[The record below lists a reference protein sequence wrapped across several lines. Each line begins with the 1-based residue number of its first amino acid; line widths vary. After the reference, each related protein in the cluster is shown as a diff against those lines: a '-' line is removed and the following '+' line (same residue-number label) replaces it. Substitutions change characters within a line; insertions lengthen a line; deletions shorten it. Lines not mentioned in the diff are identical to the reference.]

1 MTAFRAA
8 FKAYRMHQVLIMPRF
23 ARLTIALGLAT
34 AVFPVDA
41 EYYFNPRFLSND
53 LAESVDLSAF
63 TKGREA
69 PPGTYRVDIYL
80 NDEFMTS
87 RDITFIA
94 DDNNAEL
101 IPCLSTDLLV
111 SLGIKKIALLDNKEH
126 SAEKHV
132 PDNSAC
138 TPLQDR
144 LADAST
150 EFDVGQ
156 QHLSLSVPQIY
167 VGRMARGYVS
177 PDLWEEGIN
186 AGLLNYSFNG
196 NSINN
201 RSNHNAGKSNY
212 AYLNL
217 QSGINIG
224 SWRLRDN
231 STWSYYSG
239 SSNSSDSNK
248 WQHIN
253 TSAERDIIPLRSRL
267 TVGDSYTDG
276 DIFDSVNFRGL
287 KINSTEAM
295 LPDSQHGFAPVI
307 HGIARGTAQVSVK
320 QNGYDVYQTTVP
332 PGPFTID
339 DINSAANGGD
349 LQVTI
354 KEADGSIQTLYVP
367 YSSVPVLQ
375 RAGYTRYALAMGEYR
390 SGNNLQSSPKFIQG
404 SLMHGLEGNWTPYG
418 GMQIAEDYQA
428 FNLGIIT
435 SELSTIRRGTFMKS
449 ALKKSVVSTSIS
461 LILASGMAAFAAHAA
476 DDVKLKATKTNVA
489 FSDFTP
495 TEYST
500 KGKPNIIVLTM
511 DDLGYGQLPF
521 DKGSFD
527 PKTMENREVV
537 DTYKIGIDK
546 AIEAAQKSTPTL
558 LSLMDEGVRFTNG
571 YVAHGVS
578 GPSRAAIMTGRAPAR
593 FGVYSNTDAQDGIPL
608 TETFLPELF
617 QNHGYYTAAVGKW
630 HLSKISNVPVPEDK
644 QTRDYHDNFTTFSA
658 EEWQPQ
664 NRGFDYFMGFH
675 AAGTAYYNSPSLFK
689 NRERVPAKGYISDQL
704 TDEAIGVVDRAK
716 TLDQPFMLY
725 LAYNAPHLP
734 NDNPAPDQYQKQ
746 FNTGSQTADNY
757 YASVYSVDQG
767 VKRIL
772 EQLKKNGQYDNTI
785 ILFTSDNGAV
795 IDGPLPLNGA
805 QKGYKSQTYPGGTH
819 TPMFMW
825 WKGKLQPGNYDKLI
839 SAMDFYPTALDAADI
854 SIPKDLKL
862 DGVSLLPWLQDKK
875 QGEPHKNLTWITSY
889 SHWFDEENI
898 PFWDNYHKFVRHQ
911 SDDYPHNPNTEDL
924 SQFSYTV
931 RNNDYSLVYT
941 VENNQLGLYKLTD
954 LQQKDNLAAA
964 NPQVVKEMQGVV
976 REFIDSSQPPL
987 SEVNQEKFNNIKKAL
1002 SEAK

>member
-167 VGRMARGYVS
+167 VGRMARGY
-177 PDLWEEGIN
+177 
-186 AGLLNYSFNG
+186 
-196 NSINN
+196 
-201 RSNHNAGKSNY
+201 
-212 AYLNL
+212 
-217 QSGINIG
+217 
-224 SWRLRDN
+224 
-231 STWSYYSG
+231 
-239 SSNSSDSNK
+239 
-248 WQHIN
+248 
-253 TSAERDIIPLRSRL
+253 
-267 TVGDSYTDG
+267 
-276 DIFDSVNFRGL
+276 
-287 KINSTEAM
+287 
-295 LPDSQHGFAPVI
+295 
-307 HGIARGTAQVSVK
+307 
-320 QNGYDVYQTTVP
+320 
-332 PGPFTID
+332 
-339 DINSAANGGD
+339 
-349 LQVTI
+349 
-354 KEADGSIQTLYVP
+354 
-367 YSSVPVLQ
+367 
-375 RAGYTRYALAMGEYR
+375 
-390 SGNNLQSSPKFIQG
+390 
-404 SLMHGLEGNWTPYG
+404 
-418 GMQIAEDYQA
+418 
-428 FNLGIIT
+428 
-435 SELSTIRRGTFMKS
+435 
-449 ALKKSVVSTSIS
+449 
-461 LILASGMAAFAAHAA
+461 
-476 DDVKLKATKTNVA
+476 
-489 FSDFTP
+489 
-495 TEYST
+495 
-500 KGKPNIIVLTM
+500 
-511 DDLGYGQLPF
+511 
-521 DKGSFD
+521 
-527 PKTMENREVV
+527 
-537 DTYKIGIDK
+537 
-546 AIEAAQKSTPTL
+546 
-558 LSLMDEGVRFTNG
+558 
-571 YVAHGVS
+571 
-578 GPSRAAIMTGRAPAR
+578 APAR

>member
-1 MTAFRAA
+1 MSLVCSVIFIHHAFNANILDKDYA
-8 FKAYRMHQVLIMPRF
+8 FSDGEILMVDN
-23 ARLTIALGLAT
+23 
-34 AVFPVDA
+34 AVRTHFEPY
-41 EYYFNPRFLSND
+41 ERHFKEIGFNEN
-53 LAESVDLSAF
+53 
-63 TKGREA
+63 T
-69 PPGTYRVDIYL
+69 
-80 NDEFMTS
+80 
-87 RDITFIA
+87 
-94 DDNNAEL
+94 
-101 IPCLSTDLLV
+101 
-111 SLGIKKIALLDNKEH
+111 IKKYLQCTNIQTVTMP
-126 SAEKHV
+126 V
-132 PDNSAC
+132 PAKF
-138 TPLQDR
+138 LR
-144 LADAST
+144 ASN
-150 EFDVGQ
+150 
-156 QHLSLSVPQIY
+156 VPT
-167 VGRMARGYVS
+167 
-177 PDLWEEGIN
+177 
-186 AGLLNYSFNG
+186 GLLNEM
-196 NSINN
+196 I
-201 RSNHNAGKSNY
+201 
-212 AYLNL
+212 AYLNSEERNHHNFSEL
-217 QSGINIG
+217 LLFSCLSIFAACKGFITLLTNGVLSVSGKVRNIVNMKLAHPWKLKDICDCLYI
-224 SWRLRDN
+224 SESLLKKKLKQEQTTFSQILLDARM
-231 STWSYYSG
+231 
-239 SSNSSDSNK
+239 
-248 WQHIN
+248 QHAKNLIRV
-253 TSAERDIIPLRSRL
+253 E
-267 TVGDSYTDG
+267 G
-276 DIFDSVNFRGL
+276 SVN
-287 KINSTEAM
+287 K
-295 LPDSQHGFAPVI
+295 
-307 HGIARGTAQVSVK
+307 
-320 QNGYDVYQTTVP
+320 
-332 PGPFTID
+332 
-339 DINSAANGGD
+339 
-349 LQVTI
+349 
-354 KEADGSIQTLYVP
+354 
-367 YSSVPVLQ
+367 
-375 RAGYTRYALAMGEYR
+375 
-390 SGNNLQSSPKFIQG
+390 
-404 SLMHGLEGNWTPYG
+404 
-418 GMQIAEDYQA
+418 IAEQCGYA
-428 FNLGIIT
+428 
-435 SELSTIRRGTFMKS
+435 
-449 ALKKSVVSTSIS
+449 STSYFIY
-461 LILASGMAAFAAHAA
+461 A
-476 DDVKLKATKTNVA
+476 
-489 FSDFTP
+489 
-495 TEYST
+495 
-500 KGKPNIIVLTM
+500 
-511 DDLGYGQLPF
+511 
-521 DKGSFD
+521 
-527 PKTMENREVV
+527 VV

-734 NDNPAPDQYQKQ
+734 NDNPAPEQYQKQ

-976 REFIDSSQPPL
+976 REFIDNSQPPL

>member
-1 MTAFRAA
+1 
-8 FKAYRMHQVLIMPRF
+8 
-23 ARLTIALGLAT
+23 
-34 AVFPVDA
+34 
-41 EYYFNPRFLSND
+41 
-53 LAESVDLSAF
+53 
-63 TKGREA
+63 
-69 PPGTYRVDIYL
+69 
-80 NDEFMTS
+80 
-87 RDITFIA
+87 
-94 DDNNAEL
+94 
-101 IPCLSTDLLV
+101 
-111 SLGIKKIALLDNKEH
+111 
-126 SAEKHV
+126 
-132 PDNSAC
+132 
-138 TPLQDR
+138 
-144 LADAST
+144 
-150 EFDVGQ
+150 
-156 QHLSLSVPQIY
+156 
-167 VGRMARGYVS
+167 
-177 PDLWEEGIN
+177 
-186 AGLLNYSFNG
+186 
-196 NSINN
+196 
-201 RSNHNAGKSNY
+201 
-212 AYLNL
+212 
-217 QSGINIG
+217 
-224 SWRLRDN
+224 
-231 STWSYYSG
+231 
-239 SSNSSDSNK
+239 
-248 WQHIN
+248 
-253 TSAERDIIPLRSRL
+253 
-267 TVGDSYTDG
+267 
-276 DIFDSVNFRGL
+276 
-287 KINSTEAM
+287 
-295 LPDSQHGFAPVI
+295 
-307 HGIARGTAQVSVK
+307 
-320 QNGYDVYQTTVP
+320 
-332 PGPFTID
+332 
-339 DINSAANGGD
+339 
-349 LQVTI
+349 
-354 KEADGSIQTLYVP
+354 
-367 YSSVPVLQ
+367 
-375 RAGYTRYALAMGEYR
+375 
-390 SGNNLQSSPKFIQG
+390 
-404 SLMHGLEGNWTPYG
+404 
-418 GMQIAEDYQA
+418 
-428 FNLGIIT
+428 
-435 SELSTIRRGTFMKS
+435 
-449 ALKKSVVSTSIS
+449 
-461 LILASGMAAFAAHAA
+461 
-476 DDVKLKATKTNVA
+476 
-489 FSDFTP
+489 
-495 TEYST
+495 
-500 KGKPNIIVLTM
+500 
-511 DDLGYGQLPF
+511 
-521 DKGSFD
+521 
-527 PKTMENREVV
+527 MENREVV

-675 AAGTAYYNSPSLFK
+675 AAGTAYYNSPSLFQ

-734 NDNPAPDQYQKQ
+734 NDNPAPEQYQKQ

-805 QKGYKSQTYPGGTH
+805 QKGYKSQTYPSGTH

-964 NPQVVKEMQGVV
+964 NPQVVKEIAQKKRIPAKCQQCAYKPICNGGCPKHRITKVNNETVSYFCEGYKILFSTMVPYMNAMV
-976 REFIDSSQPPL
+976 ELAKNRVPL
-987 SEVNQEKFNNIKKAL
+987 YHIMDVAKQMENN
-1002 SEAK
+1002 

>member
-1 MTAFRAA
+1 
-8 FKAYRMHQVLIMPRF
+8 
-23 ARLTIALGLAT
+23 
-34 AVFPVDA
+34 
-41 EYYFNPRFLSND
+41 
-53 LAESVDLSAF
+53 
-63 TKGREA
+63 
-69 PPGTYRVDIYL
+69 
-80 NDEFMTS
+80 
-87 RDITFIA
+87 
-94 DDNNAEL
+94 
-101 IPCLSTDLLV
+101 
-111 SLGIKKIALLDNKEH
+111 
-126 SAEKHV
+126 
-132 PDNSAC
+132 
-138 TPLQDR
+138 
-144 LADAST
+144 
-150 EFDVGQ
+150 
-156 QHLSLSVPQIY
+156 
-167 VGRMARGYVS
+167 
-177 PDLWEEGIN
+177 
-186 AGLLNYSFNG
+186 
-196 NSINN
+196 
-201 RSNHNAGKSNY
+201 
-212 AYLNL
+212 
-217 QSGINIG
+217 
-224 SWRLRDN
+224 
-231 STWSYYSG
+231 
-239 SSNSSDSNK
+239 
-248 WQHIN
+248 
-253 TSAERDIIPLRSRL
+253 
-267 TVGDSYTDG
+267 
-276 DIFDSVNFRGL
+276 
-287 KINSTEAM
+287 
-295 LPDSQHGFAPVI
+295 
-307 HGIARGTAQVSVK
+307 
-320 QNGYDVYQTTVP
+320 
-332 PGPFTID
+332 
-339 DINSAANGGD
+339 
-349 LQVTI
+349 
-354 KEADGSIQTLYVP
+354 
-367 YSSVPVLQ
+367 
-375 RAGYTRYALAMGEYR
+375 
-390 SGNNLQSSPKFIQG
+390 
-404 SLMHGLEGNWTPYG
+404 
-418 GMQIAEDYQA
+418 
-428 FNLGIIT
+428 
-435 SELSTIRRGTFMKS
+435 
-449 ALKKSVVSTSIS
+449 
-461 LILASGMAAFAAHAA
+461 
-476 DDVKLKATKTNVA
+476 
-489 FSDFTP
+489 
-495 TEYST
+495 
-500 KGKPNIIVLTM
+500 
-511 DDLGYGQLPF
+511 
-521 DKGSFD
+521 
-527 PKTMENREVV
+527 
-537 DTYKIGIDK
+537 
-546 AIEAAQKSTPTL
+546 
-558 LSLMDEGVRFTNG
+558 MDEGVRFTNG

-734 NDNPAPDQYQKQ
+734 NDNPAPEQYQKQ

-976 REFIDSSQPPL
+976 REFIDNSQPPL
-987 SEVNQEKFNNIKKAL
+987 SEVNQEKFVALITRYLGSIKHSDSPLAAGKPLTRATDNASVTVKEQNEPVAQVSQWKRYNSRTPVILATRMALDAFNVALAKDLRINIREQASGAYSVSSRL
-1002 SEAK
+1002 SVDPQAKDISHLLAFTCQPERHDELLTLANEVMVKRLAKGISEQELNEYQQNVQRSLDIQQRSVQQLANTIVNSLIQYNDPAAWIEQEQLLKQMTVENVNTVVKQYLSHPVNTYTGVLLPK